1 MANKFTQNDRSKQYS
16 LDKPARVV
24 RKRISNAELVRIGT
38 NNLRKITPVNSEY
51 RFEEEKCKGV
61 EILEKL
67 IIMSDNI
74 SDIT

>member
-1 MANKFTQNDRSKQYS
+1 M
-16 LDKPARVV
+16 DKPSRVV
-24 RKRISNAELVRIGT
+24 RKRISNDELVRIGK

-61 EILEKL
+61 EILEKI